1 MCKKFYFF
9 LIALFF
15 FSSSFVFSEIVNDI
29 EINGNNRLSNNTI
42 LVLGDITLNKDYD
55 ENELN
60 TLVKKLYDTGFFK
73 DVSISLDKKILKIK
87 LIEYPIIEDIEI
99 IGIKR
104 TSIKDLLLDR
114 MTLKSRKPFNEL
126 VLSEDLNLILNN
138 LKLSGY
144 YFAKISSS
152 TEINKSLNTVRLKL
166 IIEQGEQAKIKKINF
181 IGDKKIKDKKLFEII
196 ASEEHRFW
204 KFISKN
210 VYLDQSRINLDVRL
224 IENYYKNLGYY
235 NVKVLSSFAEFNK
248 LGNFNLTYNIE
259 AGNLY
264 YFNNLRLNL
273 PKEYNSNDFKSIQN
287 QFDKLNG
294 ELYSVDS
301 FNKILSDIEK
311 IASLRLYDF
320 IDAKVKEEFVEN
332 NKINFEFIVSD
343 STSYYVE
350 NINIFGNY
358 NTIEEV
364 IRNKLI
370 VDEGDPLNKILYNRS
385 IDNLRSSG
393 FFKNVDAII
402 YDGTS
407 DKLKKIDIIVEEKS
421 TGEISLAAGVGTS
434 GSTIGGGIKEN
445 NFLGKGISLNTYI
458 ELSEDTIKG
467 QFVYSKPNFAYTDN
481 TLNTSLT
488 NTKTDNLSDFGYKIS
503 ETSFKLGT
511 EFEQFENLFYSPSI
525 NFSHENLE
533 TNSSA
538 SSKLKKQEGIYNDI
552 YFNYGLNYDLRN
564 SKFRATNG
572 TRTFFY
578 QELPILSDGNEIL
591 NSVNFDKYK
600 TISNNLNMIGKGNFL
615 FKAVN
620 SFESDK
626 DVRISKRL
634 NIPYSRLRGFERGKI
649 GPVENNDYIGG
660 NYVSSLNLSTNLPF
674 ILSSFDTFD
683 FSYFIDVANV
693 WGVDYNNSLDDS
705 GSIRSSTG
713 LGIDLFTPVGPLSFS
728 FTQPITKE
736 SSDKTETFRFNL
748 GTNF

>member
-29 EINGNNRLSNNTI
+29 EINGNNRITNNTI

-181 IGDKKIKDKKLFEII
+181 IGDKKIKDKKLYEII

-204 KFISKN
+204 KIISKN

-273 PKEYNSNDFKSIQN
+273 PKEYNSNDFKLIQN
-287 QFDKLNG
+287 QFDKLKG
-294 ELYSVDS
+294 ALYSVDS

-320 IDAKVKEEFVEN
+320 IDAKVEEEFVEN

-393 FFKNVDAII
+393 FFKNVDAKI

-407 DKLKKIDIIVEEKS
+407 DKLKKIDITVEEKP

-445 NFLGKGISLNTYI
+445 NFLGKGIKLNTTL
-458 ELSEDTIKG
+458 ELSE
-467 QFVYSKPNFAYTDN
+467 
-481 TLNTSLT
+481 
-488 NTKTDNLSDFGYKIS
+488 GY
-503 ETSFKLGT
+503 
-511 EFEQFENLFYSPSI
+511 Y
-525 NFSHENLE
+525 
-533 TNSSA
+533 
-538 SSKLKKQEGIYNDI
+538 
-552 YFNYGLNYDLRN
+552 
-564 SKFRATNG
+564 
-572 TRTFFY
+572 
-578 QELPILSDGNEIL
+578 
-591 NSVNFDKYK
+591 
-600 TISNNLNMIGKGNFL
+600 
-615 FKAVN
+615 
-620 SFESDK
+620 
-626 DVRISKRL
+626 
-634 NIPYSRLRGFERGKI
+634 
-649 GPVENNDYIGG
+649 
-660 NYVSSLNLSTNLPF
+660 
-674 ILSSFDTFD
+674 
-683 FSYFIDVANV
+683 
-693 WGVDYNNSLDDS
+693 
-705 GSIRSSTG
+705 
-713 LGIDLFTPVGPLSFS
+713 
-728 FTQPITKE
+728 
-736 SSDKTETFRFNL
+736 
-748 GTNF
+748 